1 MFNCYFGESSYI
13 FWVNSLLIRIIFFN
27 WLINDLGCKLDKEIK
42 IRIKPEMMGVSEFFG
57 DEVVFDS
64 VSSYLTISDLLKL
77 SQVSRQVRQ
86 VV

>member
-1 MFNCYFGESSYI
+1 M
-13 FWVNSLLIRIIFFN
+13 
-27 WLINDLGCKLDKEIK
+27 K
-42 IRIKPEMMGVSEFFG
+42 VSEFFG

-64 VSSYLTISDLLKL
+64 VSSYLTMSDLLKL

>member
-1 MFNCYFGESSYI
+1 
-13 FWVNSLLIRIIFFN
+13 
-27 WLINDLGCKLDKEIK
+27 
-42 IRIKPEMMGVSEFFG
+42 MMGVSEFFG

-77 SQVSRQVRQ
+77 SQVSRQVKQ